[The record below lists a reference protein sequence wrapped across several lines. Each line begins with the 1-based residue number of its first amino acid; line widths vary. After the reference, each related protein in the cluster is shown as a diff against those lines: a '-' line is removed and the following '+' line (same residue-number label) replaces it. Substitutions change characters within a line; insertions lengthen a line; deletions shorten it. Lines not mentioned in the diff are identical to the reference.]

1 MELVYPGQLPKIP
14 SLIHYSLQRRIQG
27 RPPPPPHFWTKLRP
41 EGPKKRP
48 PPPPYLRVWI
58 TGAPLICRSGCATAL
73 LMKPM
78 QH

>member
-48 PPPPYLRVWI
+48 PPTPLSQGLDNRGPPYL
-58 TGAPLICRSGCATAL
+58 
-73 LMKPM
+73 
-78 QH
+78 